1 VERAIKNNIP
11 AVRTILENHK
21 DLKAMADEV
30 RRVKLNVL
38 DNLDYYIDQTVKSV
52 EKTGGT
58 AHVAKTKGDAIR
70 IVTELVG
77 KRNNIILSKSN
88 VALEVGIR
96 EHLTSIG
103 KDVWETDLGEYI
115 LQIAEDSPSHIVAPA
130 LHFTKEQVGQLLN
143 RKLDRAINENST
155 HEQMVA
161 SVREFL
167 LSKYLKAEVGITGA
181 NAVAA
186 DTGSVALLE
195 NEGNIRMVTI
205 LPSIHI
211 AITGIDKIVPSLK
224 DAMLETMVQSGYGGL
239 YPPSYIN
246 ITSGPSST
254 ADIEFK
260 RVVPATGPREFHL
273 ILLDNGRTMANKDP
287 ELREALLCIKCG
299 RCYFSCPVYRA
310 LGKDWVKPPYG
321 GPTGAM
327 WTAIVDRDMFPA
339 NLCTHSGGCKE
350 VCPVGINI
358 PRVLEHIKE
367 MSLGGG
373 SSTRFKPIEDTKN
386 NQVIR

>member
-1 VERAIKNNIP
+1 
-11 AVRTILENHK
+11 
-21 DLKAMADEV
+21 
-30 RRVKLNVL
+30 
-38 DNLDYYIDQTVKSV
+38 
-52 EKTGGT
+52 
-58 AHVAKTKGDAIR
+58 VAKTKGDAIR